1 MEQKPLVVI
10 KCLAY
15 NHEKTIRQCLEGFV
29 KQETDFPFVVII
41 NDDAS
46 SDHTADIIKE
56 FEKNYPDIIKPIYQ
70 TENQYSK
77 KTLGKI
83 MQDKVDSFP
92 SIKYVAICEGD
103 DYWISKDKLQKQVE
117 FLETHSEYSMCCTNC
132 VVITSYGEE
141 DWSISQ
147 TDIDLPLE
155 NLIKKGGLYIPT
167 ASVIYRKEVKENY
180 PECCKQCSV
189 GDHPLQI
196 MCGLKGKVRY
206 FSEKMVAYR
215 YAMGNS
221 WSASRKNL
229 DIDTLIRS
237 WNTSIIMLEGLD
249 AYSDYQYSSFFKAG
263 EISIILRN
271 VSIYPEK
278 AKYILDQMLKLCPDS
293 IKYANKKEKLKLFFI
308 QHHMSFILILN
319 KKIKGLYIHK

>member
-1 MEQKPLVVI
+1 MFQEYLVAV
-10 KCLAY
+10 KCAAY
-15 NHEKTIRQCLEGFV
+15 NHEKTIRQTLEGFV
-29 KQETDFPFVVII
+29 KQETDFPFVVIV

-46 SDHTADIIKE
+46 LDHTADIIKE
-56 FEKNYPDIIKPIYQ
+56 FEKKYPNIIMPIYQ

-83 MQDKVDSFP
+83 MQDKVDAFP

-117 FLETHSEYSMCCTNC
+117 FLEAHSEYSMCCSNC
-132 VVITSYGEE
+132 VVITPNGEE

-147 TDIDLPLE
+147 TDIDLSLE

-167 ASVIYRKEVKENY
+167 ASIVYRKEVKENY
-180 PECCKQCSV
+180 PECCKQCKV

-215 YAMGNS
+215 FSFSNS
-221 WSASRKNL
+221 WTGSRNTVNINK
-229 DIDTLIRS
+229 LIQS
-237 WNTSIIMLEGLD
+237 WKSSLIMLEGLNK
-249 AYSDYQYSSFFKAG
+249 YSHYQYNTFFKEG
-263 EISIILRN
+263 EANIIIKNIGNHLEYADFIFN
-271 VSIYPEK
+271 ECIQ
-278 AKYILDQMLKLCPDS
+278 ICPDCM
-293 IKYANKKEKLKLFFI
+293 KFADLKTKFKLFLLKHHLKFI
-308 QHHMSFILILN
+308 WKFL
-319 KKIKGLYIHK
+319 KK